1 MDELVEHV
9 IQAALGDTP
18 NDVIEREVMTKYELS
33 PDDAA
38 LLLDRTYGGIAR
50 AATRNPENCPARDKD
65 PVAWTSYQRA
75 TQEPSII
82 AVLYPEYS

>member
-9 IQAALGDTP
+9 IRAALRDKP
-18 NDVIEREVMTKYELS
+18 ADAIEREVMTKFGLS

-38 LLLDRTYGGIAR
+38 LLLDRTFGGIVR

-75 TQEPSII
+75 TQHPFII
-82 AVLYPEYS
+82 DKLYPE